1 MRVRVCYD
9 DGINY
14 CDFEYFSNYNRIN
27 AKGIKEEIKREMLK
41 RYKRIYKIDCF
52 YRIED

>member
-9 DGINY
+9 NGNDY

-27 AKGIKEEIKREMLK
+27 AKGIKEEIKKEMLK
-41 RYKRIYKIDCF
+41 RYKKIYKIDCF
-52 YRIED
+52 YRIEN